1 LFWDVAAA
9 TGQNPTMVYDSKR
22 DVLLLVAG
30 IGGSSGDAAVYALRF
45 TGDGNGA
52 PSVTGNACTLIE
64 PPQARA

>member
-1 LFWDVAAA
+1 
-9 TGQNPTMVYDSKR
+9 MVYDSKR

-45 TGDGNGA
+45 TGDGKGA

-64 PPQARA
+64 PPDAL